1 VAFGGGTSSTGRREA
16 SARPRLLQAAVEAFG
31 QADVRA
37 KILFTLAMLLV
48 FRFVAHIPVPGVD
61 SDQLRQ
67 TFEQN
72 AVLGFMNIFSGGAL
86 QNLSVAALG
95 VYPYITATIIMQLA
109 TPLIPRLQALAQE
122 GESGRQ
128 QIQRYTHYM
137 TVPLAVA
144 QGYAQLVLIQTLGG
158 ISNVGFTGGNAL
170 PTIATLF
177 SLVAGT
183 MFLVWIGELISEQ
196 GIGNGISIIILGGI
210 VAGLPSLVGQGV
222 LTGTGA
228 AVGGLLLLVIVT
240 LAVIAL
246 IVVFQEG
253 QRRLPVQYAR
263 STFRGGRLYRQQG
276 QSHIPLRVNSAGMI
290 PLIFATSIMIFPP
303 VFFQFLGQTADVNW
317 IQRFADF
324 MSRLFQPNAGVIDL
338 PGPLAFPTGLVYWGG
353 TFILVVGFT
362 FFYTMVTFTNQNL
375 AENLQRQGGFIP
387 GIRPGRPTQEYI
399 TRVLVR
405 ITWGGALF
413 LGFVAVLP
421 FFATSLTNVQAL
433 QISATGLL
441 IVVAVIIDTMRQI
454 EAQMMMRNYEGFI
467 S

>member
-1 VAFGGGTSSTGRREA
+1 MAFGGSTQRRETSS
-16 SARPRLLQAAVEAFG
+16 RPRLLQAGIEAFG

-37 KILFTLAMLLV
+37 KILFTLAMLV
-48 FRFVAHIPVPGVD
+48 IFRFVAHIPVPGVD
-61 SDQLRQ
+61 RAELQN
-67 TFEQN
+67 TFDQN
-72 AVLGFMNIFSGGAL
+72 AVLGFLNIFSGGAL

-95 VYPYITATIIMQLA
+95 VYPYITATIVMQLA
-109 TPLIPRLQALAQE
+109 TPMVPRLQALSQE
-122 GESGRQ
+122 GEAGRQ
-128 QIQRYTHYM
+128 KVQMYTHYL
-137 TVPLAVA
+137 TVPLAA
-144 QGYAQLVLIQTLGG
+144 FQGYAQLILIQQLGG

-177 SLVAGT
+177 ALVAGT
-183 MFLVWIGELISEQ
+183 MFLVWLGELISEQ

-210 VAGLPSLVGQGV
+210 VAGIPGLIGRGV

-228 AVGGLLLLVIVT
+228 AIGGLLLLSSIA
-240 LAVIAL
+240 LAVVAF
-246 IVVFQEG
+246 IVLFQEA

-276 QSHIPLRVNSAGMI
+276 QSHIPLRVNTAGMI

-303 VFFQFLGQTADVNW
+303 IFFQFIAETADVNW
-317 IQRFADF
+317 IA
-324 MSRLFQPNAGVIDL
+324 N
-338 PGPLAFPTGLVYWGG
+338 LANTLQNLLSPTGLLYWAG

-362 FFYTMVTFTNQNL
+362 FFYTMVVFSNQNL

-413 LGFVAVLP
+413 LGFIAVLP
-421 FFATSLTNVQAL
+421 FLATSLTNVQAL

-441 IVVAVIIDTMRQI
+441 IVVGVVIDTMRQI
-454 EAQMMMRNYEGFI
+454 EAQMMMRN
-467 S
+467 